1 MTEIDSSTLL
11 SSFLVA
17 DSPSLCLSRSV
28 AEVVLA
34 STSLS
39 SPPPLPSLA
48 QFSIPRVCLG
58 NLSLHPE
65 ADPSTNLETRN
76 EVIPELPESK

>member
-11 SSFLVA
+11 SSFLVP
-17 DSPSLCLSRSV
+17 DSPSLCLSPIDP
-28 AEVVLA
+28 L
-34 STSLS
+34 
-39 SPPPLPSLA
+39 PPLSPSLA

-76 EVIPELPESK
+76 EVIPEFPESK

>member
-34 STSLS
+34 PTSL